1 MSRVVAVPRDR
12 LRGWIGRFSAAHGE
26 GEFASDGRG
35 ARLLAMDGT
44 LAQITVPFPPFIDDG
59 SGLTALVDHVEL
71 SRRVGVLLVRKGG
84 YLVAVIDGDEYV
96 VSKVGSRHVQ
106 GRSAAGGWSQQRFAR
121 RRDAQARETYAAAA
135 DSAVSLLLPSVSS
148 LDAVVTGGDR
158 AAITAVL
165 ADLRLSALEPLVVLQ
180 RLDVPEP
187 SRRLLAELPKRLG
200 SSHITVTD
208 PE

>member
-1 MSRVVAVPRDR
+1 
-12 LRGWIGRFSAAHGE
+12 
-26 GEFASDGRG
+26 
-35 ARLLAMDGT
+35 MDGT

-106 GRSAAGGWSQQRFAR
+106 GRSAAGGWSQKRFAR

-165 ADLRLSALEPLVVLQ
+165 ADLRLSALEPLVVRQ

-187 SRRLLAELPKRLG
+187 SRRLLAGLAEATGLQ
-200 SSHITVTD
+200 SHHGHRPRVTSLD
-208 PE
+208 VPVAPSISGRSAR